1 MDIYEEKHIDLD
13 KMLTINFTG
22 ATIPLVDSGDKLGI
36 QRNGT
41 SCEKLYLLK
50 HHPFWGTGI
59 RYKQDWLEIDALK
72 FRPTLKKYH
81 HITIN
86 MDPSKLTYSSELK
99 DQRFWVFDVIKHYQ
113 SKIKYLALVYEYG
126 KGKLHWHMLI
136 NIQSIKEFQKDLE
149 KVFGTLPAVVVKK
162 VTPNKDELL
171 EDNLK
176 RILNYFKKED
186 HNKETLL
193 LSKY

>member
-1 MDIYEEKHIDLD
+1 MNIYEEKHIDLD
-13 KMLTINFTG
+13 KILTINFQG
-22 ATIPLVDSGDKLGI
+22 ATVPLVDSGDNLGI
-36 QRNGT
+36 LGNGT
-41 SCEKLYLLK
+41 SNKLEFLK

-59 RYKQDWLEIDALK
+59 KYKQDWLEIDALK
-72 FRPTLKKYH
+72 FRPSLKKYH

-86 MDPSKLTYSSELK
+86 MDPSKLTYSSHLK
-99 DQRFWVFDVIKHYQ
+99 DQKIWVFDIIRFYQ
-113 SKIKYLALVYEYG
+113 HKIKYLALIYENG
-126 KGKLHWHMLI
+126 RGKLHWHMLI

-149 KVFGTLPAVVVKK
+149 KIFGTSQTAVVVKK
-162 VTPNKDELL
+162 VTPNKEETL

-176 RILNYFKKED
+176 RILSYYKKEE